1 MAQSINGIV
10 INEIFP
16 STNTNIASN
25 DTDNNGTIDRKD
37 EFVELYN
44 TNAIGTDPI
53 DIGGWTLTSNG
64 FVEAATITFAPGTTI
79 SPQSGLTVVADYDV
93 TQANPLL
100 DGYYDA
106 DNQDGK
112 SFRRA
117 GDTITLT
124 KPASETTNS
133 ESVVATYGDTSGG
146 EDFGAAPV
154 SGNSLQRETNGG
166 DSFTS
171 AAPTPECFL
180 TGTHILTESGYKL
193 VEELAIGDKVHTAE
207 GDFVDVKWIGYQTID
222 PNNLAIA
229 LRGNPVLVKAGALG
243 NNLPARD
250 LYISP
255 DHSLFVEGL
264 LINAGALVNGV
275 SIVQTEPTETFVYHS
290 VELENHALL
299 TVEGTYAESYMPHH
313 EDRTNYDNGSEYE
326 ELYPH
331 GSNLMLWPMDYPRIS
346 SKTQVPSF
354 VSQKL
359 SNIAQQLEG
368 ILLSA

>member
-1 MAQSINGIV
+1 MVAQKLQGIV
-10 INEIFP
+10 INEILVDP
-16 STNTNIASN
+16 NISSISGY
-25 DTDNNGTIDRKD
+25 DTDGDGIFANSD
-37 EFVELYN
+37 EFIELYN
-44 TNAIGTDPI
+44 TTDSAVSIANWTISDDSTSNNGLRYTFPADAEIGAFGKVTVVTNYNNTPLPAGFYNIGSGTAIWNNDGDRIRLSDGTNTISAGYDGTASDENFGI
-53 DIGGWTLTSNG
+53 DI
-64 FVEAATITFAPGTTI
+64 PG
-79 SPQSGLTVVADYDV
+79 Q
-93 TQANPLL
+93 
-100 DGYYDA
+100 
-106 DNQDGK
+106 
-112 SFRRA
+112 
-117 GDTITLT
+117 
-124 KPASETTNS
+124 
-133 ESVVATYGDTSGG
+133 
-146 EDFGAAPV
+146 
-154 SGNSLQRETNGG
+154 SLQRTPDGG
-166 DSFTS
+166 DVITS

-180 TGTHILTESGYKL
+180 TGTRILTESGYKL
-193 VEELAIGDKVHTAE
+193 VEELSIGDKVHTAE